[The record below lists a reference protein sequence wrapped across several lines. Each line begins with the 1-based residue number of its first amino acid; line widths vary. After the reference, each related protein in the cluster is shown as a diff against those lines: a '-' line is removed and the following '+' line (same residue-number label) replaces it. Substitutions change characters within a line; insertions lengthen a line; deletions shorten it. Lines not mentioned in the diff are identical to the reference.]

1 MSARTE
7 TGCALD
13 ADRAANSLPIRR
25 SGSKTNV
32 APAVISGRRPR
43 MISGIPSS
51 LLLVTGGSR
60 LGPPFVRVH
69 HSGDG
74 HAFNR
79 RLDALSTCSTDGR
92 ALIIGEEIRPL
103 LIDRAIHVGIL
114 AAPLVLHH
122 REHGWIRLVTSGDT
136 LDLPHDFFFADFG
149 DVGIALV
156 IFPPVNEGKVP
167 RAGPRG
173 GRRAPPLSAD
183 EARLAMQPLTESA
196 IRGSFVNVSRKE
208 VADLA
213 LPKDVDSVD
222 WSAVDY
228 LGWRDRRR
236 GRRAYVVVP
245 LEVRKAGAAGRAGDS
260 IGTLV
265 CSEFECS
272 VNVRQRPP
280 VAYIGFDVDAAR
292 AERIATLWERTIGFV
307 REVLGEA

>member
-1 MSARTE
+1 
-7 TGCALD
+7 
-13 ADRAANSLPIRR
+13 
-25 SGSKTNV
+25 
-32 APAVISGRRPR
+32 
-43 MISGIPSS
+43 
-51 LLLVTGGSR
+51 
-60 LGPPFVRVH
+60 
-69 HSGDG
+69 
-74 HAFNR
+74 
-79 RLDALSTCSTDGR
+79 
-92 ALIIGEEIRPL
+92 
-103 LIDRAIHVGIL
+103 
-114 AAPLVLHH
+114 
-122 REHGWIRLVTSGDT
+122 
-136 LDLPHDFFFADFG
+136 
-149 DVGIALV
+149 
-156 IFPPVNEGKVP
+156 
-167 RAGPRG
+167 
-173 GRRAPPLSAD
+173 
-183 EARLAMQPLTESA
+183 MQPLTESA

-307 REVLGEA
+307 REVLGVA